1 MLFGPDVVHDD
12 DGNEIQTPLLRRSEL
27 DSDSVDGGP
36 PIGYIPSAIARMGG
50 SGSAGSGLGM
60 RDAVRHEREASADLM
75 AQLANDGVDD
85 DALCDAEDLAV
96 KNMHHNQQANQIM
109 LALNFGGGPGSPVLN
124 GHGGFATSGGPGSA
138 GGTNATPNGNANTS
152 TSRQSRLTWDLPAG
166 HGERREQ
173 GGGLPRTK
181 YSRVGDS

>member
-1 MLFGPDVVHDD
+1 
-12 DGNEIQTPLLRRSEL
+12 
-27 DSDSVDGGP
+27 
-36 PIGYIPSAIARMGG
+36 
-50 SGSAGSGLGM
+50 
-60 RDAVRHEREASADLM
+60 M

-85 DALCDAEDLAV
+85 DELCDAEDLAV

-166 HGERREQ
+166 HGER
-173 GGGLPRTK
+173 
-181 YSRVGDS
+181 